1 MVVKYGTRLAGLTL
15 ALAIT
20 TSSLA
25 GCQFE
30 DRRAAKPAETDARPP
45 AVSMAAEE
53 PAPAQ
58 IVFRERYIKGNMGF
72 FQPEKPC
79 TRAEIAQILCNLGVS
94 APDGRQFTDVNPAA
108 WYGPAVAQLAGVLR
122 GYDDGSMRPLQDI
135 SLAELLTILS
145 RALDVELS
153 EAASG
158 QPWYAPVV
166 EAARERGWLEGLP
179 RFVPTEKADR
189 ATVVAICNRA
199 FGRTPDRAAI
209 DRLAGQVFLDLPKSH
224 FAYYDVL
231 EAALDHGEDWSG
243 VEIPAFTPGLHAL
256 DGVAYYIKEDG
267 TVDTTPGLREA
278 GGMRCLISEDGGR
291 VYADGAIHLV
301 DGRPVFCTSEGTLL
315 KNGEWHGFHFDA
327 SGRYTSGDAELDR
340 YVEDILQK
348 ETRAD
353 MTQEEKLYACNCV
366 IRTFRYLG
374 RNEAYPDTVKTM
386 PHADAVE
393 YAKKI
398 FETGKGDCYN
408 YAAAYYFCA
417 KRLGLDATAVI
428 GRCAYVR
435 WGPSAYPHS
444 WLEIPMDGK
453 TLLFDAQIEN
463 NNIRNGISNEEF
475 GVFKSTYE
483 TAPATYTKN

>member
-30 DRRAAKPAETDARPP
+30 DRRAAKPAEPDARPP
-45 AVSMAAEE
+45 AASMAAEE

-94 APDGRQFTDVNPAA
+94 APDGRQFTDVNPVA

-153 EAASG
+153 EAAPG

-278 GGMRCLISEDGGR
+278 GGMSCLISEDGGR

>member
-1 MVVKYGTRLAGLTL
+1 MKYGTRFAGLTL

-20 TSSLA
+20 TSFLA

-30 DRRAAKPAETDARPP
+30 DRRAAE
-45 AVSMAAEE
+45 AAEPDVSLQADLLAVRE

-58 IVFRERYIKGNMGF
+58 KMFRERYIKGNKGF
-72 FQPEKPC
+72 FQPEKTC

-108 WYGPAVAQLAGVLR
+108 WYGPAVTQLAGVLR

-135 SLAELLTILS
+135 SLAELLTILC
-145 RALDVELS
+145 RALDVKTP
-153 EAASG
+153 EASAG

-209 DRLAGQVFLDLPKSH
+209 DRLTGQVFLDLPKNH

-231 EAALDHGEDWSG
+231 EAAVDHGEDWSG
-243 VEIPAFTPGLHAL
+243 VEIPTFTPGLHAL
-256 DGVAYYIKEDG
+256 DGVAYYIKENG
-267 TVDTTPGLREA
+267 TVDETPGLREV
-278 GGMRCLISEDGGR
+278 GGMSCLISEDHGR
-291 VYADGAIHLV
+291 VYADEAIHLV
-301 DGRPVFCTSEGTLL
+301 DGSPVFCTSEGTLL

-348 ETRAD
+348 ETKAD
-353 MTQEEKLYACNCV
+353 MTQAEKLYACNRV
-366 IRTFRYLG
+366 ISTLRYQG

-417 KRLGLDATAVI
+417 KRLGLDAAAVI

-435 WGPSAYPHS
+435 WGPSAYPHA

-453 TLLFDAQIEN
+453 TLIFDAQIES
-463 NNIRNGISNEEF
+463 NNIQNGISNEEF

-483 TAPATYTKN
+483 TAPANYIKN